1 MKTRILSMLAAIAI
15 TSMPA
20 LAEAPNSF
28 ETETSDGGPETP
40 CIGDLSGDGTVDAHD
55 LALMLGNYGP
65 CRGCEEDLSGDNYV
79 DEADIDLLF
88 TIWGSCAADASKT
101 VKGDRRFRATFNG
114 IGLVDDDGS
123 SDSDPM
129 PVFEVLDERGRRHIA
144 EISDED
150 GLVDDDGSSDSD
162 PMPVFEV
169 FDGRGRRL
177 IAEIS
182 DEVGLIDDDGSE
194 ETPEDESTCS
204 GDLNGDGR
212 IDSTDLAFVLGAY
225 GPCKGCEED
234 LTGDGFVDNADIDAL
249 VSNWGS
255 CAVELQVIS
264 PRRKSAKSIYLGDG
278 FVTDTDAGSNMN
290 VLSQQDQM
298 DCFGDLNGDNVVG
311 SADLALV
318 LGRYGRCPG
327 CEEDLNGDGFVNSA
341 DVRIISEEWGTCAE
355 TEPAP
360 SWSG

>member
-101 VKGDRRFRATFNG
+101 VKGDRRFRATFND
-114 IGLVDDDGS
+114 I
-123 SDSDPM
+123 
-129 PVFEVLDERGRRHIA
+129 
-144 EISDED
+144 